1 MTINEDQKVHIF
13 CAVLQAVIASATK
26 GDQSLTPEALVKE
39 AVHFTKEAIAT
50 ANSSELL
57 TMTWRQGWGLPN
69 VKSWPCGRATDPVNE
84 LSMKWEN
91 YWAAVTLWFAFYNF
105 CRFHRSIR
113 ITPAMEAGNTDHAWS
128 VRELL

>member
-1 MTINEDQKVHIF
+1 MRSSTIPQLPMRESQVPRDRIRSMMLNEDQKVHIF

-57 TMTWRQGWGLPN
+57 KMT
-69 VKSWPCGRATDPVNE
+69 
-84 LSMKWEN
+84 
-91 YWAAVTLWFAFYNF
+91 
-105 CRFHRSIR
+105 
-113 ITPAMEAGNTDHAWS
+113 
-128 VRELL
+128 

>member
-1 MTINEDQKVHIF
+1 
-13 CAVLQAVIASATK
+13 
-26 GDQSLTPEALVKE
+26 
-39 AVHFTKEAIAT
+39 
-50 ANSSELL
+50 
-57 TMTWRQGWGLPN
+57 
-69 VKSWPCGRATDPVNE
+69 
-84 LSMKWEN
+84 MKWEN